1 MLIINNT
8 VLVIIDIQE
17 KLFRF
22 IHQREN
28 LIDNVQKLLR
38 GILVLN
44 VPVILTEQ
52 YPQGLGST
60 LPEIKQL
67 ISEIEPIPKLSFSC
81 CGDENFVRKLE
92 ATGRRQVLISGIE
105 THVCVYQ
112 TVADLIKAGYE
123 VHVVTDTVS
132 SRTQENKKTGLNLMS
147 SMGAALTSTETVLF
161 ELLKI
166 ASGENFKAISRII
179 R

>member
-44 VPVILTEQ
+44 IPVILTEQ

>member
-44 VPVILTEQ
+44 VSVILTEQ

>member
-67 ISEIEPIPKLSFSC
+67 ISEIEPMPKLSFSC

>member
-132 SRTQENKKTGLNLMS
+132 SRTQENKETGLNLMG